1 MKHEMRSENFPL
13 LAHAPR
19 PADVRVA
26 PLVKTESPLDVACKA
41 NARADTDRA
50 GGLHRGAQPEF
61 AGRAQVHPIVPLID
75 LECGS
80 EPSGAASQIAQIIG
94 VTLALHRGGVAL
106 ALRRGD
112 FAMALHCG
120 GVAIALH

>member
-1 MKHEMRSENFPL
+1 MKHEMRYENFPL

-26 PLVKTESPLDVACKA
+26 PLVKTEAALNVACEA
-41 NARADTDRA
+41 NARADADRA

-80 EPSGAASQIAQIIG
+80 EPPGAASQIAQIIG
-94 VTLALHRGGVAL
+94 VALALHRGGVAF
-106 ALRRGD
+106 APRR
-112 FAMALHCG
+112 G
-120 GVAIALH
+120 GVAIA